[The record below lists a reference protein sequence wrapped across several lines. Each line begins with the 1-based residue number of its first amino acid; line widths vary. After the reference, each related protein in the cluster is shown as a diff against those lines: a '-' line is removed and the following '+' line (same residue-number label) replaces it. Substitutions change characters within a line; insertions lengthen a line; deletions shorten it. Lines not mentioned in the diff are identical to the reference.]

1 MRIIQFFKGM
11 AMGTVETVP
20 GISSSTVAMLF
31 GIYENIIDALHHLT
45 TKKWKE
51 SLRYLLPILLGM
63 AFGMGISVIVVH
75 YLLENY
81 NVQVHALFMG
91 CILGMLPLIWQS
103 GKKNWRS
110 LSNQTLFLSW
120 PYFLHL
126 FYYSIFLLE
135 ETHFQIVDA
144 TAFDYMYL
152 FLAGFLASIALV
164 SPGISGALIL
174 MILGVYETA
183 LDALVQLDFK
193 IIFVVALGVL
203 VGILVTSKLIRYL
216 IHTFRTASH
225 AAILGLLSGSFF
237 ILFPKGSFTVLEF
250 IVSLF
255 ILLITTFAV
264 YRFSF
269 RD

>member
-103 GKKNWRS
+103 GKKIGDHY
-110 LSNQTLFLSW
+110 QIKHFFIMALFFALILLLNFS
-120 PYFLHL
+120 
-126 FYYSIFLLE
+126 LE
-135 ETHFQIVDA
+135 ETHFQIVNA

-237 ILFPKGSFTVLEF
+237 ILFPKGSFTALEF